1 MADPKPTLPRP
12 ILLAAGGTG
21 GHLFPAFALAEELR
35 RRGRL
40 VDLVTDE
47 RGDRYGTGFPGRT
60 IHQVPSATLASRSPL
75 AMASTVA
82 KLGRGVWRAR
92 ALLSRLRPVIVV
104 GFGGYPTFP
113 PLVAARLAGIPSIIH
128 EQNAIMGRA
137 NKMLVGRV
145 TALAASWDN
154 TKNVP
159 DSARAKVRVTG
170 NPVRDA
176 VIAAA
181 RRPYPALGPADPVQ
195 IVVFGG
201 SQGARYFSDG
211 VPPALAALPGP
222 LRSWLRV
229 VQQCR
234 EEDLPRVREAYAKAG
249 IQAELAPFFGDLPER
264 MAAAHLVIARSGASS
279 VSELAV
285 LGRPS
290 ILVPLP
296 HSLDNDQLNNA
307 RRLAEVGGAW
317 CIEQKDLTQSRLTH
331 EIAALIDSPQRLAAA
346 AQAAKSA
353 GKPQAV
359 KLLADLVEELAGAS

>member
-1 MADPKPTLPRP
+1 MADPKPQLPRP

-21 GHLFPAFALAEELR
+21 GHLFPAFSLAEELT
-35 RRGRL
+35 RRGRI

-47 RGDRYGTGFPGRT
+47 RGDRYGTGFPGRA

-75 AMASTVA
+75 AALGTIA
-82 KLGRGVWRAR
+82 KLGRGVFRAR
-92 ALLSRLRPVIVV
+92 ALLRRLRPSIVV

-128 EQNAIMGRA
+128 EQNAILGRA

-145 TALAASWDN
+145 TALAASWDQ

-159 DSARAKVRVTG
+159 DSALAKVRITG
-170 NPVRDA
+170 NPVRDS

-195 IVVFGG
+195 LVVFGG
-201 SQGARYFSDG
+201 SQGARYFSDA
-211 VPPALAALPGP
+211 VPPALAAMPP
-222 LRSWLRV
+222 ATRARLRV

-234 EEDLPRVREAYAKAG
+234 EEDISRVRAAYAAAC
-249 IQAELAPFFGDLPER
+249 IAAELAPFFRDLPER
-264 MAAAHLVIARSGASS
+264 MAAAHLVVARSGASS

-307 RRLAEVGGAW
+307 QLLAEVGGAW
-317 CIEQKDLTQSRLTH
+317 CMEQKDLTQSRLTT
-331 EIAALIDSPQRLAAA
+331 EIAALIDSPLRLATAA
-346 AQAAKSA
+346 EAARTA
-353 GKPQAV
+353 GKPAAV
-359 KLLADLVEELAGAS
+359 KLLADLVEELAGAG